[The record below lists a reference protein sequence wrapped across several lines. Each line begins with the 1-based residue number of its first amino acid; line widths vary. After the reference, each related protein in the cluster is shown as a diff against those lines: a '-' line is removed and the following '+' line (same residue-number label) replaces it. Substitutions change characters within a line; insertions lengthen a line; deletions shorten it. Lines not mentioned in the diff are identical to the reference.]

1 MLWVEK
7 SVPYPLIVVVL
18 EIKMKKTNKTIFLFG
33 IIFFALLF
41 AAPAQAQ
48 TLPPG
53 RAITIDEITD
63 IIILIVNTLLGIGG
77 VVAVGFIA
85 WAGITWMAAG
95 GDSKRP
101 DEAKAR
107 LKAGLWGAAI
117 VLGVFAITSTIEN
130 VVTRQF
136 FNSGSYQGGTGGS
149 GAPCTSGSQCRSGS
163 CVPKPNGLGRW
174 CL

>member
-1 MLWVEK
+1 MHTK
-7 SVPYPLIVVVL
+7 F
-18 EIKMKKTNKTIFLFG
+18 KTKIIFG
-33 IIFFALLF
+33 IVLFSLLF
-41 AAPAQAQ
+41 AMPAYAE

-53 RAITIDEITD
+53 QAVTLDEITD

-77 VVAVGFIA
+77 LVAVGFIT

-95 GDSKRP
+95 GSEEKVKD
-101 DEAKAR
+101 AKAR

-117 VLGVFAITSTIEN
+117 VLGVFAITATIEN
-130 VVTRQF
+130 VVNRQF
-136 FNSGSYQGGTGGS
+136 FNGGGYYPGGS
-149 GAPCTSGSQCRSGS
+149 AGTGAPCTLGSDCRSGS